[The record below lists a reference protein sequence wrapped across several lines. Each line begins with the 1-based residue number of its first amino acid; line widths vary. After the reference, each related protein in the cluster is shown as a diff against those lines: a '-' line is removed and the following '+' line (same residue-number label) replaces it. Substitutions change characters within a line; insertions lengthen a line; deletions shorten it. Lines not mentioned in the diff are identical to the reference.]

1 MNKYILSFIAGC
13 FFSLSSFAQWG
24 GVTYTFDDSHY
35 GATDDHMGEVVFG
48 DDYQVKEVNL
58 FVDDEFRFSRLTIYA
73 SGTLKVVGR
82 YREIPSTIYTIDPL
96 NYNSYYFEGSYI
108 SPDDTTLNKLSYSVT
123 EPEWDEDTEDWSEPH
138 YYSLDDM
145 LRYYWLTWRAAKRLE
160 AENPSTYRF
169 ERGSEIIGDV
179 LDAQG
184 FPIEHAKYGNE
195 LFYFV
200 SEGENGAKSYFPVL
214 RAEISGS
221 NSAIIA
227 SVREDEEN
235 GWAEEGLADRLAS
248 YGDFEFTFKAENC
261 TKLYFST
268 EIEPEVFDFSESN
281 GRYKTEGILRT
292 MVPLS
297 LGFAPIFEKLPSFQN
312 CKVSDFSVDA
322 QNAYYISICGGQ
334 VLCTK
339 DEDGNPRTIIAV
351 AQGEG
356 EIDLPL
362 TVDSIAPNAV
372 SYDAQGLKLVTQN
385 SKFKVAEGSGFVTY
399 SSKEGRDVNSIK
411 IQTGLTPEMNFIKVP
426 ASYIKSAKS
435 NGSYGIVQPQ
445 STISV
450 SEAKASVGT
459 LSNNSA
465 VCYIDLTNCTIDG
478 TDNGDMGEI
487 DMSIVGP
494 NCLLFLPEGI
504 SASGNNVVTFK
515 NGVRTCENLTLV
527 RANGFPFFS
536 PYDFVAEN
544 VSISN
549 YNIGANIVGLI
560 LPFEYSNDNVKL
572 ATYTGFSNGA
582 LNFDNTVTTIPAN
595 TPFVARKKDDVAD
608 QPLSA
613 KNVTIASTPTTV
625 SDFPADGWLMNGTYL
640 TVTNNGTDC
649 SIYGFSKNVLKKVEG
664 ATFKPFSAYF
674 VHNKANGALEAN
686 VRFLVNDDDI
696 TGLDSVLSLS
706 SVSAGNGVINV
717 TASNSNV
724 FVASVNG
731 AVLFDGIVNG
741 TKTIKVQPGVYVV
754 NGKKVVVN
762 K

>member
-24 GVTYTFDDSHY
+24 GVSYTFDDSHY

-58 FVDDEFRFSRLTIYA
+58 FVNDKFGFSRLTIYA

-221 NSAIIA
+221 NSAVIA
-227 SVREDEEN
+227 SVRDDEVD
-235 GWAEEGLADRLAS
+235 GWAEEGFADRLAS

-281 GRYKTEGILRT
+281 SRYKTEGILRT

-297 LGFAPIFEKLPSFQN
+297 LGFAPIFEMLPSFQN
-312 CKVSDFSVDA
+312 CKVSDFYVDA

-372 SYDAQGLKLVTQN
+372 TYDAQGLKLVTQN

-411 IQTGLTPEMNFIKVP
+411 IQTGLSPEMNYIKVP

-515 NGVRTCENLTLV
+515 NGVRTCENLTLE

-536 PYDFVAEN
+536 PYNFVAEN
-544 VSISN
+544 VSITN

-674 VHNKANGALEAN
+674 VHNKANGASEAN

-724 FVASVNG
+724 VVASVNG
-731 AVLFDGIVNG
+731 AVLFDGVVNG

>member
-35 GATDDHMGEVVFG
+35 GATDDHMGDVVFG
-48 DDYQVKEVNL
+48 DDYQVREVNL
-58 FVDDEFRFSRLTIYA
+58 FVDDDGGYSRLSIYA

-82 YREIPSTIYTIDPL
+82 YREVPSTIYTIDPL
-96 NYNSYYFEGSYI
+96 NYSSYYFEGSYI
-108 SPDDTTLNKLSYSVT
+108 SSDDMTLNNLGYTVK
-123 EPEWDEDTEDWSEPH
+123 EPDWDDELGDYEEPH
-138 YYSLDDM
+138 YYRLDDM
-145 LRYYWLTWRAAKRLE
+145 LRYYWLIWRAAKRLE
-160 AENPSTYRF
+160 AEDPSTYRF
-169 ERGSEIIGDV
+169 ERGSEIVGDV
-179 LDAQG
+179 LDAQR
-184 FPIEHAKYGNE
+184 FPIEHGKYGNE

-200 SEGENGAKSYFPVL
+200 SEENGVKSYYPVL
-214 RAEISGS
+214 SAEISGS
-221 NSAIIA
+221 NED
-227 SVREDEEN
+227 VRETAIAIEEA
-235 GWAEEGLADRLAS
+235 GWAEKGFAEKLKEL
-248 YGDFEFTFKAENC
+248 GDFTFEFKTEGC
-261 TKLYFST
+261 TKLFYST
-268 EIEPEVFDFSESN
+268 EIEPEVFDFSAGSN
-281 GRYKTEGILRT
+281 RYTTEGILSSMT
-292 MVPLS
+292 PLS
-297 LGFAPIFEKLPSFQN
+297 LGFASVFEKLPSFQN
-312 CKVSDFSVDA
+312 CKVADFDVDT
-322 QNAYYISICGGQ
+322 QNANYISICDGQ

-351 AQGEG
+351 AQGNR

-362 TVDSIAPNAV
+362 SVDSIAPNAV
-372 SYDAQGLKLVTQN
+372 TYDAQGLKLVTQN
-385 SKFKVAEGSGFVTY
+385 SKFKVAAGSGFVAY
-399 SSKEGRDVNSIK
+399 SSKEGNDVNSIR
-411 IQTGLTPEMNFIKVP
+411 IQTGLSPEMNYIKVP

-435 NGSYGIVQPQ
+435 NGSYGIVQSQ

-450 SEAKASVGT
+450 GEAKASVGT

-487 DMSIVGP
+487 DMSVVGP

-527 RANGFPFFS
+527 RTNGFPFFS
-536 PYDFVAEN
+536 PYNFVAEN

-674 VHNKANGALEAN
+674 VHNKANGASEAN

-724 FVASVNG
+724 VVASVNG
-731 AVLFDGIVNG
+731 AVLFDGVVNG